1 MSRAKSFLLENL
13 YKDKLDD
20 ACDFNNEKELAYEEM
35 SNEKKIDTL
44 LGEIID
50 CVYNI
55 KGRHL
60 LTIDNVE
67 DCVKEVENILN
78 NLKVILESER
88 YE

>member
-1 MSRAKSFLLENL
+1 MSRIKSFMLEKL
-13 YKDKLDD
+13 YKDKLDNICIFD
-20 ACDFNNEKELAYEEM
+20 NEKELAYEEM

-50 CVYNI
+50 CVYHL

-67 DCVKEVENILN
+67 DCVKEVENILD
-78 NLKVILESER
+78 NLKRILESER

>member
-1 MSRAKSFLLENL
+1 MLEKL

-20 ACDFNNEKELAYEEM
+20 TCIFDNEKELAYEEM

-50 CVYNI
+50 CVYHL
-55 KGRHL
+55 KGRYL

-67 DCVKEVENILN
+67 DCVKEVENILD
-78 NLKVILESER
+78 NLKRILESER